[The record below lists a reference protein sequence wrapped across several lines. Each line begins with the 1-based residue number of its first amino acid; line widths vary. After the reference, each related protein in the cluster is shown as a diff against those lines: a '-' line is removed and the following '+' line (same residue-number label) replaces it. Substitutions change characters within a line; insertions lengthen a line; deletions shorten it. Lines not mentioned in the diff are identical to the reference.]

1 MKIVG
6 YILAVAFALAGA
18 ILLGWCIISVCDIAI
33 NMGAM
38 WAYNF
43 FEIMR

>member
-6 YILAVAFALAGA
+6 YILAVAGA
-18 ILLGWCIISVCDIAI
+18 IVLGWCIISVCDIAI